1 MVIPLHVASKYAS
14 ADIFRLILEW
24 GADMNI
30 IGEYSC
36 HTALQ
41 VACYE
46 GKMEIVQL
54 LIEWGAN
61 VNIHRCTYCSALIA
75 ASVEVHRAIV
85 HNAIAEKL
93 LSHGADVNF
102 NVEKCGNTFQDSD
115 SDSMSEN
122 TDSDD

>member
-1 MVIPLHVASKYAS
+1 
-14 ADIFRLILEW
+14 
-24 GADMNI
+24 MNI
-30 IGEYSC
+30 YR
-36 HTALQ
+36 
-41 VACYE
+41 
-46 GKMEIVQL
+46 
-54 LIEWGAN
+54 WP
-61 VNIHRCTYCSALIA
+61 YCSAVIA
-75 ASVEVHRAIV
+75 ASLEVHRATV